1 MRRKVII
8 IIGAVALGF
17 WISSRFPGHNSSQPG
32 GAQEDSAS
40 CTAPKIA
47 VDKLQARA
55 QGHGYYRITG
65 RITNNCDQPVSVQ
78 VTVAIYDKADNIL
91 AVPFFWPAGVNNI
104 PAHTEYPFEWLD
116 DSPGFHHFTV
126 SITSVATR

>member
-8 IIGAVALGF
+8 IIGAVVLGF
-17 WISSRFPGHNSSQPG
+17 WISSRFTDHNSRQSAG
-32 GAQEDSAS
+32 LEDSAS
-40 CTAPKIA
+40 CTVSKIA

-55 QGHGYYRITG
+55 QGHRYYRITG

-126 SITSVATR
+126 SVTSVATR